1 MKIVI
6 CLFKT
11 KDIKIPYTLIAQLR
25 FLPRVVNSRLFRVPW
40 SVKIVVHFYLNSA
53 RESLK
58 SSLMRPRRNYGKHY
72 ATNVA
77 PTNASYCSLIFIIHK
92 HFSRPHLQLSV
103 KIVVGK
109 PLSHA
114 VYKPG

>member
-6 CLFKT
+6 CLFKI
-11 KDIKIPYTLIAQLR
+11 KDIKIPYI
-25 FLPRVVNSRLFRVPW
+25 LPRVVNSRFVSCTRVPW
-40 SVKIVVHFYLNSA
+40 FVKIVVHFYLNSA

-92 HFSRPHLQLSV
+92 HFSRPNLQLSV
-103 KIVVGK
+103 KIVVDK